1 MASVATNVTAFDVC
15 VTQTAEMYT
24 FTALV
29 TESTLVVRYDVFLC
43 NGTLAHSLEKAML
56 QLSRAFFKCIMMEV
70 TRMSCDSRRQ
80 KWILSVSYCVG
91 PQNNRFTVKTDL
103 LDTISSLCVATF
115 HVRFLSEV
123 TMCEDCFCKERVC
136 FCDEIIQWTTLTN
149 CSHLEM
155 FECVTVFFNGC
166 YCWL

>member
-91 PQNNRFTVKTDL
+91 PQNNQLFHSENRFIRYYL
-103 LDTISSLCVATF
+103 LPLCGHF
-115 HVRFLSEV
+115 SCEV
-123 TMCEDCFCKERVC
+123 PIRSNNV
-136 FCDEIIQWTTLTN
+136 
-149 CSHLEM
+149 
-155 FECVTVFFNGC
+155 
-166 YCWL
+166 